1 MGQNQLF
8 IIILS
13 VVLVVVAIAV
23 GVERFNSLTMDTN
36 RDAVTADLVNYG
48 AKAQLYF
55 RTSQML
61 GGGSQNFQG
70 FKLSPFENTNPNGDY
85 RVTLTAPTGTAPVSS
100 GGEIFVSATTIYIEG
115 SGRRTGNDGT
125 NPVKVYVTITENII
139 TTTTLN

>member
-55 RTSQML
+55 
-61 GGGSQNFQG
+61 
-70 FKLSPFENTNPNGDY
+70 LS
-85 RVTLTAPTGTAPVSS
+85 L
-100 GGEIFVSATTIYIEG
+100 IHI
-115 SGRRTGNDGT
+115 
-125 NPVKVYVTITENII
+125 
-139 TTTTLN
+139 